1 MGGAEEGEVTLS
13 YFLLLGRES
22 IDWSTLLLHLAV
34 ERKGKKRTKKQ
45 TCSGSKC
52 SEAQNGGEP
61 SRRQPIRE
69 LQGRSGTSNQ
79 EEIR

>member
-13 YFLLLGRES
+13 YYLLLGRES
-22 IDWSTLLLHLAV
+22 IDWPTLLLHGGR
-34 ERKGKKRTKKQ
+34 EKGKKTNEKKQ

-52 SEAQNGGEP
+52 AEAQNGGEP

-69 LQGRSGTSNQ
+69 PEGRSGTSNQ

>member
-22 IDWSTLLLHLAV
+22 IDWPTLLLHLAV
-34 ERKGKKRTKKQ
+34 ERKGKKQ
-45 TCSGSKC
+45 TRSGSKC

-69 LQGRSGTSNQ
+69 PQGGSGTSNQ